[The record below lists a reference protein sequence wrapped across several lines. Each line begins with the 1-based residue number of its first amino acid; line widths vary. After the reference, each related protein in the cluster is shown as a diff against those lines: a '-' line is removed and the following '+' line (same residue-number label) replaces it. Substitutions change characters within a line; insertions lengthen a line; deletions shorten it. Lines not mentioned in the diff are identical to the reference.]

1 MSTSFRGKVALAL
14 VAVVSLTLGVLL
26 ASNFGWTP
34 RSVAQQEESRPPVP
48 AKQVEALEESSNAFI
63 SISRQVTPS
72 VVSIHAQRL
81 QNVSMPDIEIPE
93 PFQDFFQFRG
103 PRQNMPIPQMAGG
116 TGFIVRP
123 DGYILTNNHVV
134 EGAEEIQVELP
145 DKRQFTAKLIGRDPS
160 TDVAV
165 LKVPAT
171 DLPAV
176 ALGNSQAV
184 QIGEW
189 VLAIGNPGFGRG
201 TGLDFTVTAGIVS
214 ARGRTLNLINTGNE
228 NPYAIEDFIQT
239 DAAINPGNSGGPLVN
254 IRGEVIGINTA
265 IATQSGFYQGYG
277 FAIPIDLARPVME
290 ALIET
295 GHVERAVLGIQIRA
309 MDQGFAD
316 AAGLDRVTGVFVD
329 GFADLPNNP
338 ARAAGLE
345 PRDVILTVNG
355 EEVSSTADL
364 QQKIAFKKPGE
375 KVELGIWRD
384 RDKKEVEVTLAKRP
398 DQPEEASES
407 AQTMTTNKMG
417 LEVRDLTPDD
427 VQQLKL
433 DNGNGVVVTQVR
445 PFSPAWDSFPNW
457 QRIPV
462 IITEIDG
469 KPVKNVADYNQVM
482 EGLKPGRTVYV
493 KRKLSL
499 QGQVQE
505 TYTTLKIPEK

>member
-1 MSTSFRGKVALAL
+1 MATSFRGKLALAL

-26 ASNFGWTP
+26 ASNLGWTP
-34 RSVAQQEESRPPVP
+34 RSVAQQEAEAPVP

-63 SISRQVTPS
+63 TISRQVTPS

-103 PRQNMPIPQMAGG
+103 PRQNTPIPQMAGG

-145 DKRQFTAKLIGRDPS
+145 DKRQFTAKLVGRDPS

-165 LKVPAT
+165 LKIPAT
-171 DLPAV
+171 DLQAV
-176 ALGNSQAV
+176 SLGNSQAV

-295 GHVERAVLGIQIRA
+295 GHVERAVLGIQIRP
-309 MDQGFAD
+309 MDQGFAE
-316 AAGLDRVTGVFVD
+316 AAGLDHVTGVFVD

-338 ARAAGLE
+338 ARVSGLQ

-355 EEVSSTADL
+355 DVVNSTADL
-364 QQKIAFKKPGE
+364 QQRIAFKKPGE
-375 KVELGIWRD
+375 KVKLGVWRD
-384 RDKKEVEVTLAKRP
+384 GKNEDVEVTLAKRP
-398 DQPEEASES
+398 DQPEEAAEDTQ
-407 AQTMTTNKMG
+407 AMTTNKMG

-433 DNGNGVVVTQVR
+433 DSSDGVVVTQVR

-469 KPVKNVADYNQVM
+469 KPVRNVGDYSKVIDNL
-482 EGLKPGRTVYV
+482 EPGRTVYV
-493 KRKLSL
+493 KRKLAV

-505 TYTTLKIPEK
+505 TYTTLKIPEN

>member
-1 MSTSFRGKVALAL
+1 MATSFRGKVALAL

-26 ASNFGWTP
+26 ASNLGWTP
-34 RSVAQQEESRPPVP
+34 RSAAQQAEQPRVP

-81 QNVSMPDIEIPE
+81 QNVSMPDIEVPE
-93 PFQDFFQFRG
+93 PFQDFFQFHG
-103 PRQNMPIPQMAGG
+103 PRPNTPIPQMAGG

-134 EGAEEIQVELP
+134 EDAEEIQVELP
-145 DKRQFTAKLIGRDPS
+145 DKRQFTAKLVGRDPS
-160 TDVAV
+160 TDIAV
-165 LKVPAT
+165 LKIDT
-171 DLPAV
+171 TNLPAI
-176 ALGNSQAV
+176 ALGNSDHV

-214 ARGRTLNLINTGNE
+214 ARGRTLNLINSANE

-254 IRGEVIGINTA
+254 VRGEVIGINTA

-277 FAIPIDLARPVME
+277 FAIPIDLAKPVMD

-295 GHVERAVLGIQIRA
+295 GHVERAVLGIQIRP

-316 AAGLDRVTGVFVD
+316 AAGLKDVKGVFVD

-338 ARAAGLE
+338 AKVSGLQA
-345 PRDVILTVNG
+345 RDVILTVNG
-355 EEVSSTADL
+355 EDVNSTADL
-364 QQKIAFKKPGE
+364 QQRIAFKKPGE
-375 KVELGIWRD
+375 KVKLGVWRNGETED
-384 RDKKEVEVTLAKRP
+384 VEVTLAKRP
-398 DQPEEASES
+398 DQPEETAETP
-407 AQTMTTNKMG
+407 ATMTTNKLG

-433 DNGNGVVVTQVR
+433 DSSNGVVVTQVR

-457 QRIPV
+457 SRLPV

-469 KPVKNVADYNQVM
+469 KPVRNVQDYNQIM
-482 EGLKPGRTVYV
+482 DDLKPGRTVYV
-493 KRKLSL
+493 KRKISL